1 MCAVGVDGGARPI
14 TVAGLAAAILAGSL
28 PLSGAVHAQ
37 TAPAADTEKAAE
49 TEPQTPSGV
58 VTLAPIEV
66 EGAAGPRA
74 GELPPAYAG
83 GQVATGGSLGLLG
96 TNDILDTPFS
106 TVNFTSQLIEDLQAR
121 TAADVLINDSS
132 VRTTTGSNGFDDT
145 FQIRGFAVPAGDVGF
160 NGLYGLVSPNHVP
173 AELTERIELIKGPNA
188 LINGIAPNGS
198 IGGGINIIAKRAGDE
213 PLTRLTAM
221 FQSDA
226 NFGVH
231 LDAARRFGVNKEWG
245 IRFNGLYRD
254 GEASIDGGNVEN
266 RLGAL
271 GIDYRGDRVR
281 WSFDAIAQRDDTDN
295 FRPQISILGANTTI
309 PDPPDAR
316 GNWYPGTTLVQKDTT
331 AATRIEFD
339 VTDALTVYGAVGYRD
354 GENDQVFPVSRPG
367 ADESGVFTVSNS
379 YYDSYTETASGTVG
393 ARWKFDTGFVGHT
406 LNVGYSGFYQE
417 GGYAYIS
424 SAGSAQ
430 SNIYDPAPLPE
441 ITADRTDPS
450 RSAETRLNSVAISD
464 TLSFLDE
471 RVLLTLGVRDQTVEV
486 ESYSITTGAKT
497 SAYKKSVTSPLA
509 GLVVKPWENVA
520 VYANYAEG
528 LTRGTIVSASY
539 TNVGEVLAPYVSEQ
553 YEVGVKVDWGTV
565 TTTAAVF
572 ELSRPNSIV
581 TAANE
586 LAYDGEQ
593 RNRGLELT
601 AFGELVPGLRGTASV
616 TFLDP
621 ELTKTQNNVD
631 RGNDAAGVPDT
642 TFSGGLD
649 WDVPWVR
656 GLSLNGRV
664 IYTSGAYLT
673 SANDVRFDDW
683 TRVDIGARYALDV
696 GKTPVVL
703 RANVENLFDEE
714 YWLTTG
720 TYATV
725 GSPLTVLLSASVD
738 F

>member
-1 MCAVGVDGGARPI
+1 MSRSFREAGWRTASRQRSRMCVVGVDGGARPI

-28 PLSGAVHAQ
+28 PLSSAVHAQ
-37 TAPAADTEKAAE
+37 TAPAADVEKAAE
-49 TEPQTPSGV
+49 TERQTPSGA

-66 EGAAGPRA
+66 HGAAGPVP
-74 GELPPAYAG
+74 GELPPPYAG
-83 GQVATGGSLGLLG
+83 GQVATGGSLGL
-96 TNDILDTPFS
+96 
-106 TVNFTSQLIEDLQAR
+106 IENLQAR

-198 IGGGINIIAKRAGDE
+198 IGGGINIVSKRAGDD

-226 NFGVH
+226 NFGLH
-231 LDAARRFGVNKEWG
+231 LDAARRFGANKEWG
-245 IRFNGLYRD
+245 IRLNGLYRD
-254 GEASIDGGNVEN
+254 GEASIDGGDVEN

-281 WSFDAIAQRDDTDN
+281 WSFDAVAQRDDTDN
-295 FRPQISILGANTTI
+295 FRPQISLSSLNNGI

-316 GNWYPGTTLVQKDTT
+316 SNWYPGTTLVQKDTT
-331 AATRIEFD
+331 VATRLEFD

-354 GENDQVFPVSRPG
+354 GENDQIFPVSSRPG
-367 ADESGVFTVSNS
+367 VEMNGDFTVGNS
-379 YYDSYTETASGTVG
+379 YYDSYSETASGTVG
-393 ARWKFDTGFVGHT
+393 ARWKFDTGFVGHR

-417 GGYAYIS
+417 SGYAYIS
-424 SAGSAQ
+424 SAESAQ
-430 SNIYDPAPLPE
+430 SNIYDPAPLPD

-528 LTRGTIVSASY
+528 LTRGTIVGASY

-683 TRVDIGARYALDV
+683 TRVDIGARYALEV

-725 GSPLTVLLSASVD
+725 GPPLTALLSASVD